1 MKVKNIAEPRFSIII
16 PTLLTSAK
24 FAEYNIK
31 LLLSCKRQDF
41 EIILS
46 LNPSINLK
54 SLKLNFKDKRLK
66 VISPDLFLSMNQH
79 YEFALKTARG
89 EWVQIIGADDFV
101 TNCYFEDL
109 ERVLSDFPHA
119 QIINWQRAYYFWNS
133 PIIISRVQFEYLKK
147 NGVSKKNMRLRTIA
161 SFLGF
166 ISMFELPQ
174 LYTCSIVKRDLIK
187 SIRFRS
193 DGCFYHSLIPD
204 IYSSVAL
211 AAMTPVVYRS
221 NKPLTW
227 VGTSSASYGK
237 EGRIYSDSNKHNL
250 CSQHN
255 HNELHGSISSD
266 AHKMEVEAIY
276 LLEAMSQ
283 YALITKQKLRIW
295 RLCLVTSIFCE
306 LFLPH
311 PKDSILV
318 KRHLISI
325 LKNQWKVSLLCAFF
339 VIPVTL
345 SRLIWKE
352 ILRVKY
358 YIEVKFHL
366 RAIRSNIHPAS
377 PAEANKC
384 LESDLRLAR

>member
-1 MKVKNIAEPRFSIII
+1 MKVKNRAEPRFSIII

-31 LLLSCKRQDF
+31 LLLSSERQDF

-46 LNPSINLK
+46 LNPSINWK
-54 SLKLNFKDKRLK
+54 SLKLNFKDRRLK
-66 VISPDLFLSMNQH
+66 VISPNLSLSMNQH
-79 YEFALKTARG
+79 YEFALKAARG

-101 TNCYFEDL
+101 TNYYFEDL
-109 ERVLSDFPHA
+109 ERVLSDFPDV

-133 PIIISRVQFEYLKK
+133 PVIISRVQFEYLKK
-147 NGVSKKNMRLRTIA
+147 DGVSKKNMRLRTIT

-187 SIRFRS
+187 LIRLRS
-193 DGCFYHSLIPD
+193 EGCFYHSLIPD

-211 AAMTPVVYRS
+211 AAMKPIVYRS

-237 EGRIYSDSNKHNL
+237 EGRIYSDSNKHSL
-250 CSQHN
+250 CSRHN

-276 LLEAMSQ
+276 LLEAMNQ
-283 YALITKQKLRIW
+283 YEVITKQRLRIW

-311 PKDSILV
+311 PKDSNLV
-318 KRHLISI
+318 KRHLVSI
-325 LKNQWKVSLLCAFF
+325 LKDQWKVSFLCAFF
-339 VIPVTL
+339 IIPVIL
-345 SRLIWKE
+345 SRLVWKE
-352 ILRVKY
+352 ILRIKY
-358 YIEVKFHL
+358 YLEVKFQL
-366 RAIRSNIHPAS
+366 RAIRNNIYPAS
-377 PAEANKC
+377 PSEANKS
-384 LESDLRLAR
+384 LDSDLRSAR